1 MLCICNPSEV
11 LSRDVGYAGFWE
23 KKNQNQQN
31 IGLGYFKTLKELT
44 MQYMDPTHKELV
56 VLWVVIWL
64 FRFN

>member
-1 MLCICNPSEV
+1 MLGMLVFEKKK
-11 LSRDVGYAGFWE
+11 

-44 MQYMDPTHKELV
+44 MQYMELTHKELV

-64 FRFN
+64 IPFN